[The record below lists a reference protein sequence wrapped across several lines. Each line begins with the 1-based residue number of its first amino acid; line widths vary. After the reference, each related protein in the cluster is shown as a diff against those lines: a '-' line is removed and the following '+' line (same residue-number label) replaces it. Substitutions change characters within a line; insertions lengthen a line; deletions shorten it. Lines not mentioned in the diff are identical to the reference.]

1 MIEECRRG
9 WGGETGTAGVNDQGT
24 SGSLSRL
31 RDGSVG
37 PVPPVVGP
45 SSWGGG
51 TWGSAPTGSCAGGQG
66 EKTWGRV
73 PGRSELAES
82 SLLLPRHQDG
92 QLLDGHALVDVA
104 VVLCGG

>member
-1 MIEECRRG
+1 MDWELC
-9 WGGETGTAGVNDQGT
+9 
-24 SGSLSRL
+24 
-31 RDGSVG
+31 
-37 PVPPVVGP
+37 
-45 SSWGGG
+45 
-51 TWGSAPTGSCAGGQG
+51 GGQG
-66 EKTWGRV
+66 EKTRGRV